1 MRNSALEQNEHLNL
15 GQVLTTLRALEYPSE
30 NVVSTVDIGGFAGAE
45 IFTPAAL
52 NQAIQNVLG
61 KEGDKNNRL
70 ILFRVGAEG
79 RSFIPNEGENNHYV
93 ALHFAQDG
101 PNLKLT
107 YIDPTGAEIS
117 PQVGGII
124 TSHPLLAVCTIES
137 SGASL
142 QFTNPTPE
150 GVAPY
155 QMRGNDSDCGVLVA
169 LAADMV
175 RRNHEGRNQ
184 VKLNESSSRQ
194 LGQTLRQVMN
204 GEKALAEVGD
214 VIGGILRGEISR
226 GREVQV
232 QAYNNSPM
240 EMDVLKDLRE
250 KFDTPEKQRAEVT
263 RLINE
268 FGGKS
273 LTESARVG
281 TGKFHDKDRNKGKE
295 VMETVSSAE
304 SDVLDIMC
312 LAQLLFE
319 GGEEEIS
326 RQLQAQVLMTP
337 RRSVRYPENLTYL
350 QKCLTNF
357 KPAIYKN
364 LKEHF
369 AEKFGVSEDDVQ
381 CLPKPAGQQVGAKI
395 VVKDPRDHGNP
406 KVFYAKSHQEFCSR
420 SDAQL
425 GTRTSNGTG
434 FVDLKELFM
443 YKVLEKIGYGPKT
456 EFLPD
461 RHIPETGVEEGIMII
476 TQDSG
481 YTKQP
486 SVKDKSFKTF
496 AQIRGEIA
504 TTPSEEIADETKRDI
519 VVIDMIS
526 RAFCLGDVMVNSG
539 NFGRVDVENRASETT
554 KSKWKV
560 VDFLPPKVPKG
571 KEHLGDKKYLYS
583 PYYGGGDITHGF
595 KSGNFSHTYE
605 EDSPLNKILS
615 DRRTKELWGSA
626 ITSLEGGK
634 SERKPGIERAVQESF
649 EEIQQFLDRNK
660 DTLRLTE
667 VDGRFKDLTTRRIQ
681 DLAAYRDC
689 TLRNFKELSEGLKRD
704 SSRETGL

>member
-79 RSFIPNEGENNHYV
+79 RSFVPNEGENNHYV
-93 ALHFAQDG
+93 ALHFTQDG

-117 PQVGGII
+117 PQVREVIA
-124 TSHPLLAVCTIES
+124 SHPLLVGSTIES
-137 SGASL
+137 SRASL
-142 QFTNPTPE
+142 QFTNPTTE

-169 LAADMV
+169 LSANMV
-175 RRNHEGRNQ
+175 RRNHEGMDQ
-184 VKLNESSSRQ
+184 VKLREASSKQ
-194 LGQTLRQVMN
+194 LGQTVRQLTN
-204 GEKALAEVGD
+204 GEKALVDVGQ
-214 VIGGILRGEISR
+214 VIDGILRGEVFR
-226 GREVQV
+226 GGEVHV
-232 QAYNNSPM
+232 QTYNNSPM
-240 EMDVLKDLRE
+240 ELDVLERLRAE
-250 KFDTPEKQRAEVT
+250 FDTPEKQQAQVAK
-263 RLINE
+263 LIGE
-268 FGGKS
+268 FGSKKLEDTRVTKPHPKPKRPGQTVTEIMPGAKS
-273 LTESARVG
+273 EI
-281 TGKFHDKDRNKGKE
+281 
-295 VMETVSSAE
+295 
-304 SDVLDIMC
+304 LDIMC

-319 GGEEEIS
+319 GGDKKIS
-326 RQLQAQVLMTP
+326 QRIRRQISDVLIDQEP
-337 RRSVRYPENLTYL
+337 KYPQNLEYL
-350 QKCLTNF
+350 QKCLAGF
-357 KPAIYKN
+357 KPAIYKT

-369 AEKFGVSEDDVQ
+369 AEKFGVSEEDVQ
-381 CLPKPAGQQVGAKI
+381 CLPKPTGQQVGAKI
-395 VVKDPRDHGNP
+395 AVKDPINP
-406 KVFYAKSHQEFCSR
+406 ENLRVFYAKSHQEFCSK
-420 SDAQL
+420 SDPIYGMQ
-425 GTRTSNGTG
+425 TSNGLG
-434 FVDLKELFM
+434 LADLKELFM

-456 EFLPD
+456 EFIVD
-461 RHIPETGVEEGIMII
+461 GNVVQTGVEEGIMIV

-481 YTKQP
+481 YTKTP
-486 SVKDKSFKTF
+486 AEKEKSFKTF
-496 AQIRGEIA
+496 GQIRDEIA

-519 VVIDMIS
+519 VEIDMLS
-526 RAFCLGDVMVNSG
+526 RVFLLEDIMVNDG
-539 NFGRVDVENRASETT
+539 NFGVVEVSQKGSEET
-554 KSKWKV
+554 KTKWKI
-560 VDFLPPKVPKG
+560 VDFMPPKSQKG
-571 KEHLGDKKYLYS
+571 KEHLGDKKYAYTNH
-583 PYYGGGDITHGF
+583 YGGSTITHGF
-595 KSGNFSHTYE
+595 TSGNFSHTYE